1 MKRLVILTIL
11 IILLAI
17 PATAQCNYLAN
28 GKKISRTTKICGQ
41 NYPLND
47 GIQITASN
55 IILDCGNAVLQGEF
69 ENKNGIL
76 IENQKDIQIKN
87 CILMNYEN
95 GITLINSTNITITNN
110 GLLRNNIGIKL
121 ENSHN
126 NTILENRDVSLKQMI
141 KETESKDNIFHYEN
155 KNAEGDYCRYN
166 YCNQITKNY
175 SLKEILMEAIRVWI
189 EEW

>member
-1 MKRLVILTIL
+1 MITILL
-11 IILLAI
+11 IILLAM
-17 PATAQCNYLAN
+17 PVFAQCNYLAD
-28 GKKISRTTKICGQ
+28 GKKISKTTKICGQ
-41 NYPLND
+41 NYPLPN
-47 GIQITASN
+47 GIKIIASD
-55 IILDCGNAVLQGEF
+55 IIFDCGNAVLQGEF
-69 ENKNGIL
+69 ENKNGIT
-76 IENQKDIQIKN
+76 IENQNNVQIKN

-95 GITLINSTNITITNN
+95 GITLINSTNITLINN

-141 KETESKDNIFHYEN
+141 KETESKDNLFHYEN

-166 YCNQITKNY
+166 YCNQITRNY
-175 SLKEILMEAIRVWI
+175 SLKAILMEAIRVWI